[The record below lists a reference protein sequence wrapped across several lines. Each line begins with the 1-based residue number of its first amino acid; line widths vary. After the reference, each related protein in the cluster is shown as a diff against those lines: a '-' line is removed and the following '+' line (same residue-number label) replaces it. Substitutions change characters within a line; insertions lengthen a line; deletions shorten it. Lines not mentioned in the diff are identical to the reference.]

1 MVGQV
6 VAAKVAPTII
16 NSPKKEDGLV
26 NQLFKIAILIGA
38 LIFIAVAIGLI
49 IWFVS
54 FDIGDFFSGI
64 FSPIISVF
72 DATWS
77 VFTGIASGFGFGRK
91 GGFNYKNT
99 GNQATSYLQRFLK
112 YR

>member
-6 VAAKVAPTII
+6 VAAKVAPTIV
-16 NSPKKEDGLV
+16 NSSKKEDGLV
-26 NQLFKIAILIGA
+26 NQLFKIAILIGG
-38 LIFIAVAIGLI
+38 LIFISVAIGLI
-49 IWFVS
+49 IFFLS
-54 FDIGDFFSGI
+54 FDIGGFFSGI

-77 VFTGIASGFGFGRK
+77 VFTGVASGFGFGRK

-99 GNQATSYLQRFLK
+99 GNQATSYIQRYLK
-112 YR
+112 DR